1 MGLVSAQQAN
11 AMTQSRK
18 QGMIRVAH
26 RVGAL
31 WLLASEWGGHLVV
44 PRVVD
49 RGLEAEAI
57 PSATGHHAA
66 HSTEREC
73 V

>member
-1 MGLVSAQQAN
+1 
-11 AMTQSRK
+11 
-18 QGMIRVAH
+18 MIRVAH

-66 HSTEREC
+66 LQRERGMACDLPRDREKDRRGRD